1 MWNCTGT
8 RRSWAG
14 NRILRI
20 MKLSLFFVTVLTF
33 QLSAVTTWS
42 QNEKLTLKMENST
55 ITDVLSSIE
64 AQTGLSFFYQDEQ
77 LKSVS
82 PVNVDA
88 NGETVTEVL
97 TDILSNT
104 NLDFRIVD
112 KHVVIFPHEEK
123 PGNAPLNQQD
133 ELLVRGKVTDSQGES
148 IPGVT
153 ITVKGTSGGTITDI
167 DGNFSIMVDEAA
179 DILIFSFVGMKSQEV
194 SIGDRNEIN
203 VTLEEDLVGLDEVVV
218 VGYGSMRKSDM
229 TGTVASI
236 PQDRLEMVP
245 NVDITQAIQGA
256 MPGITISTNSAGA
269 APNSSILIRGRNS
282 IKASNNPLVVLDG
295 IPYEGALSDIS
306 PNDIKSIEV
315 LKDASSAAI
324 YGSRGANG
332 VILVTTKQG
341 RKGETVI
348 SYDGYY
354 SLQKMANFPEL
365 LNGEE
370 FYKFKMERN
379 PSTMTE
385 AEQEIYES
393 GEWVD
398 WTDLALRDGKSQ
410 NHTLSVSGGNEK
422 TNFYISGNILD
433 VKGLAVNDKFLRVSN
448 RVNLQTDITDWLT
461 FGTRTSFTYTNQD
474 GISPSIYDVTWMN
487 PLSRVYNDDG
497 TLTLYPNPAS
507 TNFSNPLAATLISNI
522 DRSYQLVSNN
532 FFEVDIPFVEG
543 LSYQLNSGIR
553 YKFTDDA
560 SYYGR
565 DVKQGAENQ
574 GESSTLRA
582 KYENYTV
589 ENVLNYERDF
599 GKHSLF
605 FTGVYSFEENNFSS
619 NGLKASG
626 FPHDILTWY
635 AADQASLIEPSYGYS
650 KTNLLSQMLRF
661 NYVFDDRYLFT
672 LTGRRDGY
680 SGFGEEDKWGFFP
693 SFALGWNIANESF
706 FPFSETVDMLKLRIS
721 WGENGNQALGAY
733 ETLTRLSGQD
743 YVFGSTTLPGY
754 VPSKLGTGN
763 LSWEKTE
770 NFNVGVDFA
779 LFKSRIRGDLN
790 YYVANTTDLLLDR
803 TISPIH
809 GIGEIT
815 QNIGETRNSGFELS
829 INSANIK
836 TNDFSWSTSLNMA
849 FTNNEIVSLYG
860 ILDEDGNEIDDVA
873 NSWFINEPIQVIYDY
888 EVIGV
893 WQLGEEEEA
902 DVYGSEPGMVKIRDV
917 DEDGDVDA
925 EDRVILGQRDP
936 DFTWGLNN
944 GFNYKDFGL
953 SVFVHGMHGMLK
965 YNSLKTDNV
974 WTDISRNTTK
984 KNWWTPENPT
994 NDFYANSEDG
1004 SSSGSGNA
1012 NYYENAGFVRIKD
1025 ITLSYNLPNNILNR
1039 IGLSKARVYFTGRN
1053 LMTITDFGGMD
1064 PELDGQRGIPLQK
1077 EYVFGLNIGF

>member
-1 MWNCTGT
+1 
-8 RRSWAG
+8 
-14 NRILRI
+14 

-393 GEWVD
+393 GEW
-398 WTDLALRDGKSQ
+398 LIGP
-410 NHTLSVSGGNEK
+410 
-422 TNFYISGNILD
+422 
-433 VKGLAVNDKFLRVSN
+433 
-448 RVNLQTDITDWLT
+448 
-461 FGTRTSFTYTNQD
+461 
-474 GISPSIYDVTWMN
+474 ISP
-487 PLSRVYNDDG
+487 
-497 TLTLYPNPAS
+497 
-507 TNFSNPLAATLISNI
+507 
-522 DRSYQLVSNN
+522 
-532 FFEVDIPFVEG
+532 
-543 LSYQLNSGIR
+543 
-553 YKFTDDA
+553 
-560 SYYGR
+560 
-565 DVKQGAENQ
+565 
-574 GESSTLRA
+574 
-582 KYENYTV
+582 
-589 ENVLNYERDF
+589 
-599 GKHSLF
+599 
-605 FTGVYSFEENNFSS
+605 
-619 NGLKASG
+619 
-626 FPHDILTWY
+626 
-635 AADQASLIEPSYGYS
+635 
-650 KTNLLSQMLRF
+650 
-661 NYVFDDRYLFT
+661 
-672 LTGRRDGY
+672 
-680 SGFGEEDKWGFFP
+680 
-693 SFALGWNIANESF
+693 
-706 FPFSETVDMLKLRIS
+706 
-721 WGENGNQALGAY
+721 
-733 ETLTRLSGQD
+733 
-743 YVFGSTTLPGY
+743 
-754 VPSKLGTGN
+754 
-763 LSWEKTE
+763 
-770 NFNVGVDFA
+770 
-779 LFKSRIRGDLN
+779 
-790 YYVANTTDLLLDR
+790 
-803 TISPIH
+803 
-809 GIGEIT
+809 
-815 QNIGETRNSGFELS
+815 
-829 INSANIK
+829 
-836 TNDFSWSTSLNMA
+836 
-849 FTNNEIVSLYG
+849 
-860 ILDEDGNEIDDVA
+860 
-873 NSWFINEPIQVIYDY
+873 
-888 EVIGV
+888 
-893 WQLGEEEEA
+893 
-902 DVYGSEPGMVKIRDV
+902 
-917 DEDGDVDA
+917 
-925 EDRVILGQRDP
+925 
-936 DFTWGLNN
+936 
-944 GFNYKDFGL
+944 
-953 SVFVHGMHGMLK
+953 
-965 YNSLKTDNV
+965 
-974 WTDISRNTTK
+974 
-984 KNWWTPENPT
+984 
-994 NDFYANSEDG
+994 
-1004 SSSGSGNA
+1004 
-1012 NYYENAGFVRIKD
+1012 
-1025 ITLSYNLPNNILNR
+1025 
-1039 IGLSKARVYFTGRN
+1039 
-1053 LMTITDFGGMD
+1053 
-1064 PELDGQRGIPLQK
+1064 
-1077 EYVFGLNIGF
+1077 